1 MVLYASQV
9 KGEISCSQKN
19 FSLWEALQSEKDESL
34 YAQICFSSCWLRGVP
49 RSPPRTARL
58 SLRRPGATLA
68 PWTHCLEA
76 IGIHAPTEASD
87 EPTAI
92 LRAVRSVYT
101 REQIA
106 RSRQIS
112 RTHHPRYSLAGDAAL
127 GMETSITRRDFL
139 GSALLASG
147 SALLAGISP
156 AELLSQGDDF
166 TGYGGVGEYSNA
178 NGNTWDVLEAGH
190 AIRDRVYDALPT
202 GIIDTGEIYDCVIIG
217 GGISGLAGAL
227 FLQREAGPGMKCLIL
242 ENHPIFG
249 GEAKQNEFL
258 VEGKRLIAHQ
268 GSAIYQIQYP
278 HSFLAQFYESIGL
291 KTPRLT
297 YQEWAGPEPEFPLSR
312 TPYEAV
318 GLQKGQYGFWFGA
331 GFNRRPGVWL
341 IDPLGKNLQGAPVS
355 NATRLEWLGWLKS
368 DSAGREKFEHPKV
381 EGDTISRYLDSITLE
396 QHYMERFGLSRE
408 TVRRFLSPVEGGG
421 SGLGPDALSAYS
433 DYAFEMLHPLP
444 EVDGGSDQ
452 MFPGGNATIARLMLK
467 SLIRSAIDAPQ
478 SVEGVCRNRV
488 NFAELDVAGAP
499 ARIRLSSTVVHVE
512 HDGEASKAKLVSI
525 VYSKKGKL
533 YRVKAR
539 SAVMAG
545 GCWTTKHIVKDL
557 PETHRLA
564 YEQFYR
570 SPCMMVNVAVRNWR
584 FLQKM
589 GMSGCRWFEG
599 LGNYME
605 VRKLALTG
613 VEDPTIG
620 PDSPVVL
627 SLKVLYSY
635 PGAPTEEQGNRGR
648 GEMLGTSFRD
658 YERQVREQF
667 SEMFSRVG
675 FEARRD
681 IAGIILN
688 RWGHA
693 YLSPQPGFFF
703 GRDGQ
708 PAPREILRRASH
720 GRIAFANTDLAGA
733 MDHRYSIL
741 EAKRAV
747 GQLLDQVLN

>member
-1 MVLYASQV
+1 MQHWQWYERSEACPLAVDEQPGMYAKDGLS
-9 KGEISCSQKN
+9 K
-19 FSLWEALQSEKDESL
+19 AL
-34 YAQICFSSCWLRGVP
+34 ARNRLRGDGAIDLLQA
-49 RSPPRTARL
+49 RSGFRVADH
-58 SLRRPGATLA
+58 SV
-68 PWTHCLEA
+68 A
-76 IGIHAPTEASD
+76 ISIV
-87 EPTAI
+87 
-92 LRAVRSVYT
+92 VRSCKVCIRCT
-101 REQIA
+101 L
-106 RSRQIS
+106 RSKRRGQHNIS
-112 RTHHPRYSLAGDAAL
+112 RTPHPKSSVTADASL
-127 GMETSITRRDFL
+127 GMGTSITRRDFL

-147 SALLAGISP
+147 SALLGRIAP
-156 AELLSQGDDF
+156 AEILAQNDDF
-166 TGYGGVGEYSNA
+166 TGYGGVGDYSTA
-178 NGNTWDVLEAGH
+178 NGNTLDVLAAGH
-190 AIRDRVYDALPT
+190 AIRDHVYDPLPKD
-202 GIIDTGEIYDCVIIG
+202 IIDTGEFYDCVIIG
-217 GGISGLAGAL
+217 GGISGLAAAL
-227 FLQREAGPGMKCLIL
+227 LFQRETGPGTKCLII

-278 HSFLAQFYESIGL
+278 HSFLAGFYDSIGL
-291 KTPRLT
+291 RAPQLT
-297 YQEWAGPEPEFPLSR
+297 YQSWAGPDPEFPLSK

-318 GLQKGQYGFWFGA
+318 GLQHGQYGFWFGA
-331 GFNRRPGVWL
+331 QFNQRPGKWL
-341 IDPLGKNLQGAPVS
+341 MDPLGKNLAGAPVS
-355 NATRLEWLGWLKS
+355 NATRLECLNWLKGKPA
-368 DSAGREKFEHPKV
+368 AGTKFEHPKL
-381 EGDTISRYLDSITLE
+381 EGDPISRYLDSITLE

-408 TVRRFLSPVEGGG
+408 TVRTFLSPVEGGG

-444 EVDGGSDQ
+444 EEGGGSDQ

-467 SLIRSAIDAPQ
+467 SLIPSAINGPH
-478 SVEGVCRNRV
+478 SVEAVCQNAV
-488 NFAELDVAGAP
+488 NFAALDIP
-499 ARIRLSSTVVHVE
+499 AAAARVRLSSTVVHVE
-512 HDGEASKAKLVSI
+512 HDGEAHKANSVSI
-525 VYSKKGKL
+525 AYSKNGKL
-533 YRVKAR
+533 YRIQAR

-557 PETHRLA
+557 PQYQRQA
-564 YEQFYR
+564 YAQFYR
-570 SPCMMVNVAVRNWR
+570 SPCMMVNVAIRNWR
-584 FLQKM
+584 FLYKM

-613 VEDPTIG
+613 VEERTIG
-620 PDSPVVL
+620 PNSPIVL

-648 GEMLGTSFRD
+648 AEMLGTSFRD

-667 SEMFSRVG
+667 SEMFAQGG
-675 FEARRD
+675 FDARRD

-708 PAPREILRRASH
+708 PAPREILRSAPF
-720 GRIAFANTDLAGA
+720 GRVAFANTDLAGA

-747 GQLLDQVLN
+747 GQLLDQVLS